1 MTQYYVIRLSNE
13 KWLSAILNIGLSPSA
28 TRNDALRIKDL
39 NVALSLLKLTA
50 DYPDAYVE
58 EVVVTVTGIKE

>member
-13 KWLSAILNIGLSPSA
+13 KWLSAILNAGLVPNVL
-28 TRNDALRIKDL
+28 RNEALRIKDL

-58 EVVVTVTGIKE
+58 EVVVTVTEVKE

>member
-13 KWLSAILNIGLSPSA
+13 KWLSAILNIGLSPSS
-28 TRNDALRIKDL
+28 TRHEAIRFKDL

-50 DYPDAYVE
+50 DYPDACVE
-58 EVVVTVTGIKE
+58 EVFVTVTDVKE